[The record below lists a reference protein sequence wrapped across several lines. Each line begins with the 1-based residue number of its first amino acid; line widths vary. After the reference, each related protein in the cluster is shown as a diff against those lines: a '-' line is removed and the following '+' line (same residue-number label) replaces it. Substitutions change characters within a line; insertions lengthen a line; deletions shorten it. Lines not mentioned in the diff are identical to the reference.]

1 MINRIPSSPPII
13 QPITDGGHRP
23 KWSVMIPTFNCI
35 YYLRETIES
44 VLAQGYDE
52 DQMQIEVVDD
62 FSIDGDVAALVKEL
76 GKGRV
81 KFFQQETNLGSL
93 RNFETCVNRARGYYV
108 HILHGDD
115 ISINGF
121 YKEVESLFETYPEI
135 GAAFTDYEYIDYR
148 GEKMWENTKIDSP
161 KGVVNNWL
169 LTISK
174 SQLVQPPAMVIKRST
189 YEKLGSFFAVHYGE
203 DWEMWTR
210 VAANFPVAYSPNVLA
225 KYRNHNSNISSRSLL
240 SGQNIKDILTVIN
253 IVQDYLPDTHKKNI
267 KRESKRNFSQY
278 YARFAHKLYHDYN
291 NQKAALSQ
299 VNGSLQLS
307 INRTTIVQALKLY
320 IKVLIN
326 YKKLKSY
333 LFRNL
338 RQFFSEII
346 D

>member
-1 MINRIPSSPPII
+1 MIERIPTSPPHI

-35 YYLRETIES
+35 YYVRETIES
-44 VLAQGYDE
+44 VLAQGFDE
-52 DQMQIEVVDD
+52 DQMQIEVIDD
-62 FSIDGDVAALVKEL
+62 CSTDGDVEALVMEI

-81 KFFQQETNLGSL
+81 KFFRQETNKGSL
-93 RNFETCVNRARGYYV
+93 RNFETCINRARGYYV

-121 YKEVESLFETYPEI
+121 YKEVESLFDTYPEI
-135 GAAFTDYEYIDYR
+135 GAAFTDYQYIDYR
-148 GEKMWENTKIDSP
+148 GEEMWENTKIESP
-161 KGVVNNWL
+161 KGIVNNWL
-169 LTISK
+169 LMISK

-189 YEKLGSFFAVHYGE
+189 YEKLGSFYAVHYGE

-210 VAANFPVAYSPNVLA
+210 VAANFPVAYCPTVLA

-240 SGQNIKDILTVIN
+240 SGQNIKDIQTVIN
-253 IVQDYLPDTHKKNI
+253 IVQTYLPEAHKKKI

-278 YARFAHKLYHDYN
+278 YAKFAHKLYHDYEN
-291 NQKAALSQ
+291 KRAALSQ

-307 INRTTIVQALKLY
+307 INKITIIEALKLY

-326 YKKLKSY
+326 YKKLKKVFKKVS
-333 LFRNL
+333 
-338 RQFFSEII
+338 
-346 D
+346 